1 VSFRHEKFAP
11 HGGPDGG
18 NGGNGGNV
26 VIQATKELNTLNHF
40 LYQHYFTA
48 ENGENG
54 RGGNKH
60 GKNGNDLIIKVPIGT
75 ILIDENNGE
84 IIADLDENGKSVI
97 VAKGG
102 KGGKGNKK
110 FATSVER
117 APHYS
122 EKGEKGEEKHI
133 EVKLKILSDIG
144 IIGLPNAGKSTLLKT
159 VSNAK
164 PTTAD
169 YPFTTLSP
177 KIGVVKIGVG
187 KRFIMADLPG
197 LLEGASKG
205 KGMGNEFLAHIERT
219 KVLLFLIDGTNKKE
233 ILPTYNSL
241 LNELRSYKPEI
252 LDKKRVVAINK
263 IDLWNVKR
271 TKEIKEKFKN
281 IGEEV
286 YFISALHKIGLEDLL
301 ERLYELAISSTTI
314 KRKVTVKENTI
325 RLSENDLKKFLR
337 IERIDDHT
345 VRVMQT
351 EVERRVQLT
360 NLDRPGSVAE
370 LLRFFK
376 KINLERELRKVNIKD
391 GDRVIIG
398 NKSFIY
404 KKDE

>member
-1 VSFRHEKFAP
+1 M
-11 HGGPDGG
+11 
-18 NGGNGGNV
+18 
-26 VIQATKELNTLNHF
+26 NHF
-40 LYQHYFTA
+40 LYQHHFAA

-54 RGGNKH
+54 KSSNKH

-75 ILIDENNGE
+75 IIINQSNGE
-84 IIADLDENGKSVI
+84 VIADLDEDGKSVI

-102 KGGKGNKK
+102 KGGRGNKN
-110 FATSVER
+110 FATSTER

-122 EKGEKGEEKHI
+122 EKGEKGEEKHL
-133 EVKLKILSDIG
+133 ELKLKVLSDVG
-144 IIGLPNAGKSTLLKT
+144 IIGLPNAGKSTLLKA

-177 KIGVVKIGVG
+177 KIGVVEIGVG

-197 LLEGASKG
+197 LLEGASSG
-205 KGMGNEFLAHIERT
+205 KGMGNEFLAHIERA

-233 ILPTYNSL
+233 IFPTYKSL
-241 LNELRSYKPEI
+241 LQELQSYNAEI
-252 LDKKRVVAINK
+252 LNKKRVIAINK

-286 YFISALHKIGLEDLL
+286 YFISALHKIGLEELL
-301 ERLYELAISSTTI
+301 KRLYELAISSVTI
-314 KRKVTVKENTI
+314 KKEIPAKEKIIT
-325 RLSENDLKKFLR
+325 LSEKDLKKFLR
-337 IERIDDHT
+337 VKRIDDHT
-345 VRVMQT
+345 VRVTQ
-351 EVERRVQLT
+351 EELERRVQLT
-360 NLDRPGSVAE
+360 DFDRQGSVAE

-376 KINLERELRKVNIKD
+376 KIKLERELKKVNIKD